1 MAAGNTSEEAFVQA
15 VSEIFERYA
24 LDIMYGGN
32 ILIGKDI
39 EDEYKDLPAEEGE

>member
-1 MAAGNTSEEAFVQA
+1 MLGRYIFRQDVAKSYVEE
-15 VSEIFERYA
+15 FERYA